1 MSHSESSL
9 VHDSE
14 DRAVASYEDE
24 LERMIGDN
32 LHQGQDLHT
41 QKLFLVF
48 QNAATEVTKM
58 FRGTSTSPALLFLIA
73 SLVQN
78 ERMEQRIGLPFT
90 RQLNQ

>member
-1 MSHSESSL
+1 MSHSESSS
-9 VHDSE
+9 D

-32 LHQGQDLHT
+32 LHQDQDLHT

-58 FRGTSTSPALLFLIA
+58 FRGTSTSAARLFLIA

-78 ERMEQRIGLPFT
+78 ERTGQRIGLLFIQ
-90 RQLNQ
+90 QLNQ